1 MPVAVTTCV
10 IWTVIVAGVMPD
22 SVAAGVELE
31 VEFVTVEL
39 ELVVVG
45 IDVVAV
51 VADSIVVAAEV
62 ELVVAEAEVVVDV
75 VVTSPPTV
83 KTYCFTLFS
92 SFSSAI

>member
-1 MPVAVTTCV
+1 MVTTCV
-10 IWTVIVAGVMPD
+10 VWTVIVAGVMPD

-31 VEFVTVEL
+31 VEFVAVEL

-45 IDVVAV
+45 IDVVV
-51 VADSIVVAAEV
+51 DSIVVAVEL
-62 ELVVAEAEVVVDV
+62 ELVVAEAKVVVAV
-75 VVTSPPTV
+75 VVISPPTV